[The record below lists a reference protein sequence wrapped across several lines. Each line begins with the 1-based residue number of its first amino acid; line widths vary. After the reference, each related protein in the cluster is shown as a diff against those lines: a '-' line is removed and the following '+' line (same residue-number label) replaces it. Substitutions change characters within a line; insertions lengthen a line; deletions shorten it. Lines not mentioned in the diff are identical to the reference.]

1 MRHVLVHYHIYKN
14 SGTSF
19 ENVLD
24 ASFGA
29 KHERFDGPY
38 PFFTINQ
45 DQLDQIIERRKDAIA
60 FSTHQALLPQPSST
74 NFRVVAAMFLRHPIL
89 RLGSIYRYKRGSGDG
104 TLTAR
109 LATKHGFAGWIEESF
124 SHPTELTQI
133 SNPQTRYLAGVYGR
147 QAIVDVRNDLL
158 NYDLVTAKR
167 NLSNVEMLGRTEFFD
182 GDIHRFA
189 KIAAGFGIR
198 LRIPENCHHNAT
210 DVSTEPV
217 DLRAEALLSKLP
229 PTVRARL
236 LAANR
241 QDFELYGLARDLIE
255 TRQT

>member
-24 ASFGA
+24 TSFGA
-29 KHERFDGPY
+29 RHERFDGPY

-74 NFRVVAAMFLRHPIL
+74 SYRVVAAMFMRHPIL
-89 RLGSIYRYKRGSGDG
+89 RLGSIYRYKHGSDDG

-109 LATKHGFAGWIEESF
+109 LATEHDFSGWIEESF
-124 SHPTELTQI
+124 AHRTELTQI

-147 QAIVDVRNDLL
+147 QAIVEVRRDLL
-158 NYDLVTAKR
+158 SYDLITAKR
-167 NLSNVEMLGRTEFFD
+167 NLSNVEMLGRTECFD
-182 GDIHRFA
+182 ADIRRFA
-189 KIAAGFGIR
+189 KIAAGFGIE

-210 DVSTEPV
+210 DTSSEPV
-217 DLRAEALLSKLP
+217 GQRAEALLSELP
-229 PTVRARL
+229 STMRDRL
-236 LAANR
+236 MAANR
-241 QDFELYGLARDLIE
+241 QDFELYELAQHLIE
-255 TRQT
+255 TRQP